1 MAAQA
6 RKLRAVDSPK
16 PTPKTTPP
24 APRRGR
30 PKSRLTS
37 AVKPDSTEREM
48 LVILREKIAA
58 KLDGEVPTHSFAQL
72 VRQFQ
77 QVDGKIRAIDA
88 REAEANNDDDDEG
101 MDDDDDSFD
110 PDDI

>member
-1 MAAQA
+1 MAAPA
-6 RKLRAVDSPK
+6 RKLRAVGG
-16 PTPKTTPP
+16 KTASKTVPP
-24 APRRGR
+24 VTRRGR

-58 KLDGEVPTHSFAQL
+58 KLDGDVPTHSFAQL

-77 QVDGKIRAIDA
+77 QVDGKIRSIDA
-88 REAEANNDDDDEG
+88 REAEGNSEDDDEG
-101 MDDDDDSFD
+101 LDDDDDSFD